1 MGGGVGL
8 GRKFEFE
15 FNFIVVPSPT
25 RIVEGQA
32 SASTREEI
40 EVLRDHYGVNWLQVE
55 YNFAFPH
62 S

>member
-1 MGGGVGL
+1 MSEYDL
-8 GRKFEFE
+8 YI
-15 FNFIVVPSPT
+15 NSIIVPSPT

-32 SASTREEI
+32 SATTREEI

-55 YNFAFPH
+55 YNFAVPN

>member
-1 MGGGVGL
+1 MN
-8 GRKFEFE
+8 KNKICPNMTYII
-15 FNFIVVPSPT
+15 NFIVVPSPT

-55 YNFAFPH
+55 YNFAFLH

>member
-1 MGGGVGL
+1 MN
-8 GRKFEFE
+8 K
-15 FNFIVVPSPT
+15 NKTCPIMTYIIYFIVVPSPT

-55 YNFAFPH
+55 FDFAFTH

>member
-1 MGGGVGL
+1 MYVIYF
-8 GRKFEFE
+8 FE
-15 FNFIVVPSPT
+15 VPSPT

-55 YNFAFPH
+55 FDFAFPH

>member
-1 MGGGVGL
+1 MTYII
-8 GRKFEFE
+8 
-15 FNFIVVPSPT
+15 NFIVVPSPT

-55 YNFAFPH
+55 FNFAIPH